1 MNEMEKY
8 LEALEAAVEVKDR
21 KAIDLL
27 DAFSSY
33 VYQTLYARANETSGA
48 EHDAWE
54 GMHQRA
60 RTVITRMA
68 QAKPSIWL

>member
-8 LEALEAAVEVKDR
+8 LQALEAAVEAKNL
-21 KAIDLL
+21 KAMELL

-33 VYQTLYARANETSGA
+33 VYQTLHARAGETSGA

-54 GMHQRA
+54 EMHQRA
-60 RTVITRMA
+60 RALITRMA
-68 QAKPSIWL
+68 QAKPSPWL

>member
-21 KAIDLL
+21 KAIELL

-33 VYQTLYARANETSGA
+33 VYQRLHSLSEESSGKEHET
-48 EHDAWE
+48 WE

-60 RTVITRMA
+60 RILITRMA
-68 QAKPSIWL
+68 QAKPNIWL

>member
-21 KAIDLL
+21 KALELL

-33 VYQTLYARANETSGA
+33 VYQKLFALASESSGK

-60 RTVITRMA
+60 RVLIARMA